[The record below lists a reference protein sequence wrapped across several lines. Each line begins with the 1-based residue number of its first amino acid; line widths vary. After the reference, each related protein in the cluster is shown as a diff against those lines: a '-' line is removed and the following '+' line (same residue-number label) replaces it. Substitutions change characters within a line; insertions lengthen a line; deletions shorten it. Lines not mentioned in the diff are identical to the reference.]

1 MKSNRNLT
9 GDEFTALVAQ
19 KLGRQLVNSEI
30 ISTLYESA
38 KRGGLLSAFDDLALY
53 AKSYQKVTRLLSG
66 EKTDEQTRN
75 VAAAELKSLVTKFT
89 DSAEVILATLPEGER
104 AGLRSRYFTVTHDSF
119 RNLQTLISDFVGV
132 KDFLLSERD
141 VGT

>member
-1 MKSNRNLT
+1 MNRNLS
-9 GDEFTALVAQ
+9 GDEFTALVAE
-19 KLGRQLVNSEI
+19 KLGRQLGNPET

-38 KRGGLLSAFDDLALY
+38 KRGGLLSAFSDLALY

-66 EKTDEQTRN
+66 DKADEQTRN

-89 DSAEVILATLPEGER
+89 DSAEAILATLPEGER
-104 AGLRSRYFTVTHDSF
+104 DGLHSRYFITTQDSF
-119 RNLQTLISDFVGV
+119 RNLRALISDFVEV